1 MSKRLQVVLEDAE
14 YREIRN
20 VARRHRMSIS
30 EWVRQA
36 LRSVRRSEPLQDA
49 DRKLEA
55 VRAAVRREFPTAEM
69 EKMLTEIERGYLE
82 DPPE

>member
-1 MSKRLQVVLEDAE
+1 MSKRLQVVFDDAE
-14 YREIRN
+14 YREIRKI
-20 VARRHRMSIS
+20 ARRHRMSVS

-55 VRAAVRREFPTAEM
+55 VRAAVRHEFPTAETK
-69 EKMLTEIERGYLE
+69 KMLAEIERGYLE

>member
-14 YREIRN
+14 YREIRKI
-20 VARRHRMSIS
+20 ARRHRMSIS

-55 VRAAVRREFPTAEM
+55 VRAAVRHEFPTAEM